1 MQVRAIE
8 FQENFRSVTI
18 EASRQHNLLL
28 REAEA
33 GQQQAST
40 AVSQEQTL
48 NLTRP
53 RPTAGTEEGRIVDA
67 EEERN
72 RNRSSNSRRR
82 RHLEEDED
90 AAQTFLP
97 QPRGTHVDLTA

>member
-40 AVSQEQTL
+40 AVSQEQAL

-53 RPTAGTEEGRIVDA
+53 RPTAETEDGRIVDA
-67 EEERN
+67 DEERD
-72 RNRSSNSRRR
+72 RNRSANSRRR
-82 RHLEEDED
+82 RQPEKAED
-90 AAQTFLP
+90 AAQTSLP